1 MSLIVQWVKKNLCAT
16 YLENVLQQNF
26 SLKLALV
33 KKEGT
38 IKSRNTPKFG
48 LNRDHPVF
56 IIELSS

>member
-1 MSLIVQWVKKNLCAT
+1 MGKKNLCAT

-48 LNRDHPVF
+48 LNRGHPVF